1 MRGFDSKECVEGVVS
16 SRERRRPMSCGSVEY
31 RYTRKKIGPPADIEY
46 TSGNAEEG
54 MIAADFEKEGW
65 MNE

>member
-1 MRGFDSKECVEGVVS
+1 
-16 SRERRRPMSCGSVEY
+16 MSCGSVEY